1 MPQSQ
6 PQPEPQPQANQLHP
20 NFENDLSPTTS
31 IHSMNSD
38 NKDSITDESVSKKL
52 LNFVKNNNPSNNN
65 TNDNTNN
72 NNNSISKT
80 APIPLK
86 SNSIDDSY
94 AIVTDDEFDDVNHTS
109 DLSNSTKKKLEYFT
123 LKFGELENSN
133 NSNNNI
139 NIDNT
144 TNNINTDNDDDSN
157 DHSTISNLPEFRK
170 RPPNDT
176 PVISEASSPVG
187 VVALSPM
194 DLSDCEEDD
203 NEDDSNSDN
212 NEDKEDH
219 SNNDKPNQSDDPL
232 HSPQLLKDTKTVNTA
247 DVAQIPFPLPASSSP
262 PSTKTTTHSKI
273 TKHRTTLDIPGQT
286 RSKQSPDGKIVNT
299 NERVVVVM
307 IGLPARGKSY
317 LSNKLVR
324 YLNWLQIN
332 ARLFNVGST
341 RRKESSQLGPEHS
354 PLPDDSN
361 NNSKISTANKI
372 AAATAAATTTTGSSI
387 APPREIQSNSKENKK
402 PPPTTTH
409 RASFFSPDN
418 KDSIKLREKWAKD
431 TLNNLL
437 DYLLKGDGCVGIF
450 DATNSTKARRKM
462 IYETIMER
470 SSGQLKVLF
479 LESICNDQSIIE
491 DNVRLKL
498 QGPDYKNMDPNLALK
513 DFVGRLKNYE
523 KAYET
528 IDEDEEKLKN
538 FQFVKMIDVGR
549 KVIACNI
556 KGFLAS
562 QIIYYLLNFNLND
575 RQIWITRHGESTD
588 NVLGKIGG
596 DANITERGL
605 KFSKALKRFMCYQK
619 EEFNKKQL
627 KKFKERLF
635 IKKKYSMDLLNEENN
650 SFNDTCND
658 DDNSDDD
665 NTDDNDS
672 IESPPEEASFSVWTS
687 MLQRSIQTVQ
697 DFPEELFDIKEM
709 KMLDELGAGK
719 CDGMTYEEIQQ
730 KFPQDFKAR
739 LENKMSYRY
748 PGMGGESYLD
758 VISRLK
764 PVITEVERTTNHILI
779 VTHRVVARVLLSY
792 FLNLNKESIGELDIP
807 LHVIYLFEP
816 NPFGVEWSMYE
827 YDEKT
832 DWFHKVNPEQL
843 ENSKKVKQIGIS
855 FKERRYS
862 VIPTAPRRYPTTSSS
877 SSSANSNLNSLPFP
891 SSRSTSNLKS
901 LNVLTGS
908 VGVSADVSNSGSSN
922 SSSKN
927 SDISSNSNNSNSNY
941 SVSSGISGNA
951 NNNNNNNNI
960 PSRFSNR
967 SNTNAI
973 DDLHR
978 VRGTF
983 RSTNNIPSNL
993 LKKQSSGNAN
1003 NTGNNNN
1010 SVNDSIFSSELE
1022 QKLNKLSI
1030 DLKKR

>member
-1 MPQSQ
+1 
-6 PQPEPQPQANQLHP
+6 
-20 NFENDLSPTTS
+20 
-31 IHSMNSD
+31 
-38 NKDSITDESVSKKL
+38 
-52 LNFVKNNNPSNNN
+52 
-65 TNDNTNN
+65 
-72 NNNSISKT
+72 
-80 APIPLK
+80 
-86 SNSIDDSY
+86 
-94 AIVTDDEFDDVNHTS
+94 
-109 DLSNSTKKKLEYFT
+109 
-123 LKFGELENSN
+123 
-133 NSNNNI
+133 
-139 NIDNT
+139 
-144 TNNINTDNDDDSN
+144 
-157 DHSTISNLPEFRK
+157 
-170 RPPNDT
+170 
-176 PVISEASSPVG
+176 
-187 VVALSPM
+187 M
-194 DLSDCEEDD
+194 DLSDCEE
-203 NEDDSNSDN
+203 EDYNDKEVN
-212 NEDKEDH
+212 DKEDNK
-219 SNNDKPNQSDDPL
+219 NNDDTLISSQ
-232 HSPQLLKDTKTVNTA
+232 LKDSRIINTSTI
-247 DVAQIPFPLPASSSP
+247 DESQIPFPLPVS
-262 PSTKTTTHSKI
+262 TTHNKTI
-273 TKHRTTLDIPGQT
+273 KHKTTLDIPGQT

-354 PLPDDSN
+354 PLPDDSH
-361 NNSKISTANKI
+361 ANKI
-372 AAATAAATTTTGSSI
+372 SSAAAAATAATAATATAATGAS
-387 APPREIQSNSKENKK
+387 ESKENTK
-402 PPPTTTH
+402 PPSTTH

-470 SSGQLKVLF
+470 STGQLKVLF

-596 DANITERGL
+596 DANLTERGL
-605 KFSKALKRFMCYQK
+605 KFSKALKKFMCYQK

-627 KKFKERLF
+627 KKFKERLI

-650 SFNDTCND
+650 SFNDNFNDNDQMEDNNND
-658 DDNSDDD
+658 DELN
-665 NTDDNDS
+665 
-672 IESPPEEASFSVWTS
+672 ESQPEEPSFSVWTS

-719 CDGMTYEEIQQ
+719 CDGMTYEEIQL

-807 LHVIYLFEP
+807 LHIIYLFEP

-832 DWFHKVNPEQL
+832 DWFKKVNPEQL

-862 VIPTAPRRYPTTSSS
+862 VIPTAPRRYPSSS
-877 SSSANSNLNSLPFP
+877 LSSNSSTFS
-891 SSRSTSNLKS
+891 SSRSTSNLKGLS
-901 LNVLTGS
+901 ALSTGS
-908 VGVSADVSNSGSSN
+908 VGGSAGGSNSGSSN
-922 SSSKN
+922 SSKN
-927 SDISSNSNNSNSNY
+927 SDIINNNNNNNSY
-941 SVSSGISGNA
+941 SVSSGISGNV
-951 NNNNNNNNI
+951 NI

-983 RSTNNIPSNL
+983 RNTNNIPSNL
-993 LKKQSSGNAN
+993 LKKQSSGNVNNNNINN
-1003 NTGNNNN
+1003 NTGNVNNN
-1010 SVNDSIFSSELE
+1010 NTGNESIFTSELE